1 MWGAHELPNDVNL
14 VGIVLESFQQRHTSY
29 WNVENLETGM
39 SFTVDFIRHLEGHP
53 DQSHY
58 GFAQMAHANLESAST
73 TMELVAKIDPDGIFN
88 GYSRNRKALL
98 ADMQLTPIRGNFW
111 GETLFPMFKDIVRY
125 GADYLED
132 EDNLDSIVQMAVDAG
147 ALALSRIFP
156 QSVPFLAGV
165 LPTIENAA
173 KSAAKPIP
181 SILHDWTT
189 Q

>member
-1 MWGAHELPNDVNL
+1 
-14 VGIVLESFQQRHTSY
+14 
-29 WNVENLETGM
+29 
-39 SFTVDFIRHLEGHP
+39 
-53 DQSHY
+53 
-58 GFAQMAHANLESAST
+58 
-73 TMELVAKIDPDGIFN
+73 MELVARIDPDGIFN
-88 GYSRNRKALL
+88 GYQRNRKALL

-132 EDNLDSIVQMAVDAG
+132 EDNLDSLVQMAVDAG

-173 KSAAKPIP
+173 KSAAKPLP